1 MEFSKEDES
10 NPLSLLQNELAE
22 LKEVILSRLGR
33 VEWALRQAELTKDST
48 LKELEETLTAKV
60 HDAENQLREKEELL
74 EVRAAELKE
83 HKSKMDVL
91 INRINQ
97 TESALQQVE
106 EVKES
111 LKVEF
116 TALETQ
122 LKEKEAAIQTKDSAL
137 KELEENLT
145 ADIYDLEN
153 QLREKEEL
161 LEVRDAELKDLKPKM
176 DVLIKLEQDLTVKI
190 HDLENLVK
198 EKEDLLQIRDREL
211 KDLKSKADV
220 LINRITQME
229 SALQQVEEVKAELDT
244 QLREKETLL
253 HTKDSA
259 LKELEENL
267 TAKIH
272 DAETRLREKEEFL
285 EIRDVELKDLKSKM
299 DLLVNRITQM
309 ESALQQAETPV
320 TTEVQRAGK
329 IITLY
334 PEQMAET
341 VEEAPAS
348 TKAQKDTISPG
359 FFDRLIL
366 ALTEAMGPMASLVVR
381 DQIAGLGESMH
392 AFPRGRLK
400 ELVELLSQEIFDET
414 LKIRFRQQ
422 IAKEVEES
430 VKTDTAELRTRLRGR
445 ENVLQTRDSA
455 LKELEENLTAKIHD
469 LENRLREKEDLLEI
483 RDEELKDLKSRIGS
497 KINKEELLGVE
508 EPMKGQVEEN
518 SLIEAKDLE
527 IRMLK
532 DRMSTEI
539 EKLKSELKEKK
550 IMLAAQ
556 EREEWRSKGLW
567 KIWKKG

>member
-1 MEFSKEDES
+1 MAMEFSKEDES

-33 VEWALRQAELTKDST
+33 VEWALRRAELTKDST

-60 HDAENQLREKEELL
+60 HDAETQLIEKEELL
-74 EVRAAELKE
+74 EVRDAELKE

-97 TESALQQVE
+97 TESALQRAE
-106 EVKES
+106 EVKQS
-111 LKVEF
+111 LKAEF
-116 TALETQ
+116 AALETQ

-153 QLREKEEL
+153 QLREKEGL

-176 DVLIKLEQDLTVKI
+176 DVL
-190 HDLENLVK
+190 
-198 EKEDLLQIRDREL
+198 
-211 KDLKSKADV
+211 A
-220 LINRITQME
+220 NRITQTE
-229 SALQQVEEVKAELDT
+229 SAFQQVEEIKAELET
-244 QLREKETLL
+244 QLKEKETLL

-267 TAKIH
+267 TAKIN
-272 DAETRLREKEEFL
+272 DAENQLREKEEFL
-285 EIRDVELKDLKSKM
+285 EIRDAELKNLKSKM

-309 ESALQQAETPV
+309 ESALQHAETQV
-320 TTEVQRAGK
+320 TTEVQKAGK

-341 VEEAPAS
+341 AEEVPGS
-348 TKAQKDTISPG
+348 TKAPKDTIPPG

-400 ELVELLSQEIFDET
+400 ELVEMLSQEIFDET
-414 LKIRFRQQ
+414 LKIRFRRQM
-422 IAKEVEES
+422 AKEIEES
-430 VKTDTAELRTRLRGR
+430 VKTDTAELKTRLKER
-445 ENVLQTRDSA
+445 ENVLQIRDSA
-455 LKELEENLTAKIHD
+455 LKELEENLTAKIHN
-469 LENRLREKEDLLEI
+469 LENRLREKEELLEI

-497 KINKEELLGVE
+497 KINKGELLGVE

-532 DRMSTEI
+532 DRMSAEI